1 MGSLF
6 WLETFPAPDPRGP
19 QPRPCSS
26 CQVRSSFF
34 IFPHEGSDPR
44 LYCSNVLPPTE
55 IHLSCLPTNLPSS
68 SLIFP
73 ASHVALFYSWFRGA
87 YLWTSSS
94 FWILGH
100 SLRADRLSFQLG
112 SSSLADHFTHFVCP
126 IYLLL
131 ETAWSSSFKWSQLAW
146 KAFIIS
152 PCINYLC
159 EQEITCIY
167 NKLEWV
173 IFISNGPKR
182 INNEWLMYQSW
193 IYFIALFQWGEKR
206 ENTYWVPLR

>member
-1 MGSLF
+1 M
-6 WLETFPAPDPRGP
+6 
-19 QPRPCSS
+19 
-26 CQVRSSFF
+26 
-34 IFPHEGSDPR
+34 
-44 LYCSNVLPPTE
+44 
-55 IHLSCLPTNLPSS
+55 NLPFS

-73 ASHVALFYSWFRGA
+73 ASHLAFFYSWFRGT

-94 FWILGH
+94 FWILGN
-100 SLRADRLSFQLG
+100 SLRADCSSFQWG
-112 SSSLADHFTHFVCP
+112 SSSLGYHCIHFVGP

-152 PCINYLC
+152 PCINYLR

-167 NKLEWV
+167 NKLECV
-173 IFISNGPKR
+173 IFILKPPKR

-193 IYFIALFQWGEKR
+193 LYFIALFFFSGEKKKR
-206 ENTYWVPLR
+206 SRTNSYWVLQR